1 MVRVRDPA
9 WQPAI
14 EAYLGRNVFSFLLP
28 DETAEHRAVRI
39 AKAGASRL
47 NGSKIVRTHLIPEQF
62 YADPRPDL
70 VSSLLESDDANALAY
85 LRMQLGSL
93 RMMQSDADLDDEPN
107 GLSIAGRS
115 EEHTS
120 ELQSQLRI
128 SYS

>member
-70 VSSLLESDDANALAY
+70 VSSLLESDDA
-85 LRMQLGSL
+85 
-93 RMMQSDADLDDEPN
+93 D
-107 GLSIAGRS
+107 RS
-115 EEHTS
+115 EERRVGKECVSTCRS
-120 ELQSQLRI
+120 RWSP
-128 SYS
+128 YD